1 MLALSEAKKGE
12 QQMST
17 AKKVVEL
24 DVRIIPS
31 RDKHPKIFETFDSLK
46 SGEVLL
52 IINDHDPRPLK
63 YQFEFERLGKYGW
76 KYLEEGPEV
85 WKVEIERL

>member
-1 MLALSEAKKGE
+1 
-12 QQMST
+12 MST

-24 DVRIIPS
+24 DVRIIPP

-52 IINDHDPRPLK
+52 IINDHDPRPLR

>member
-1 MLALSEAKKGE
+1 VLALSEAKKGE

-24 DVRIIPS
+24 DVRIIPP

>member
-1 MLALSEAKKGE
+1 
-12 QQMST
+12 MST

-24 DVRIIPS
+24 DVRIIPP

>member
-1 MLALSEAKKGE
+1 MATERKI
-12 QQMST
+12 
-17 AKKVVEL
+17 VEL
-24 DVRIIPS
+24 DVRVIPP
-31 RDKHPKIFETFDSLK
+31 RDKHPKIFQTFDSLN

-63 YQFEFERLGKYGW
+63 YQFEFERPGKFGW

-85 WKVEIERL
+85 WRVEISRL

>member
-24 DVRIIPS
+24 DVRIIPP

>member
-1 MLALSEAKKGE
+1 
-12 QQMST
+12 MST
-17 AKKVVEL
+17 AKKIVEL
-24 DVRIIPS
+24 DVRIIPP

>member
-1 MLALSEAKKGE
+1 VLALSEAKKGE

-24 DVRIIPS
+24 DVRIIPP

-52 IINDHDPRPLK
+52 IINDHDPRPLR

>member
-1 MLALSEAKKGE
+1 
-12 QQMST
+12 MST
-17 AKKVVEL
+17 AKKIVEL
-24 DVRIIPS
+24 DVRIIPP

-52 IINDHDPRPLK
+52 IINDHDPRPLR